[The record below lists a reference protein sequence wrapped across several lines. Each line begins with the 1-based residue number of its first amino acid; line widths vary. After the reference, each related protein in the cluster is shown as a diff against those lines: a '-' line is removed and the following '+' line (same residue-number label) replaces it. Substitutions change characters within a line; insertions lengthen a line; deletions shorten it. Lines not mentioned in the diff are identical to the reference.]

1 MIGLIT
7 CPPSVEKPLF
17 FGIIADGTHTH
28 PTALKIAHKINSEG
42 LVLVTD
48 ALSAIGLPDGI
59 HYLGDKQI
67 EVKNSK
73 AYIANTNTLCGSV
86 TSLDECMRYF
96 LNATSK
102 IKTL

>member
-1 MIGLIT
+1 
-7 CPPSVEKPLF
+7 
-17 FGIIADGTHTH
+17 
-28 PTALKIAHKINSEG
+28 
-42 LVLVTD
+42 LVTD

-59 HYLGDKQI
+59 HHLGDKQI

-96 LNATSK
+96 INSTSEFKQFLFIYNSFNKRKLSLK
-102 IKTL
+102 IVVLRKQLRQ

>member
-1 MIGLIT
+1 M
-7 CPPSVEKPLF
+7 
-17 FGIIADGTHTH
+17 
-28 PTALKIAHKINSEG
+28 
-42 LVLVTD
+42 LVTD
-48 ALSAIGLPDGI
+48 TLSAIGLPDGI

-86 TSLDECMRYF
+86 TPLDECMRYF

-102 IKTL
+102 FKTLYKCIEF